1 VSVPASASEPHD
13 SPGRILIVD
22 DEDAIRVLC
31 RINLRLAGFDTLEAA
46 DGDVAVATA
55 RAERP
60 DAIVLDVMMPGRDG
74 WEVAEALAA
83 DPTTAEIPV
92 IFLSARTDESDRRRG
107 LELGALDY
115 VRKPF
120 DPLELVSSIRDVLE
134 RVGRGEAEALRR
146 ERLAELSHDQ
156 S

>member
-1 VSVPASASEPHD
+1 MPAKAPD
-13 SPGRILIVD
+13 AQDDPARVLIVD
-22 DEDAIRVLC
+22 DEAAIRVLC

-46 DGDVAVATA
+46 DGDVAVSTA

-60 DAIVLDVMMPGRDG
+60 DAIVLDVMMPGRNG

-83 DPTTAEIPV
+83 DQATAGIPI

-134 RVGRGEAEALRR
+134 RVNRGEAEALRR
-146 ERLAELSHDQ
+146 ERLAELTQ
-156 S
+156 EQT